1 MEILKKVNDRE
12 LVLFLKGELNTSTA
26 PDLDA
31 VVAKELRNIDNLIID
46 MTDLVYLTSA
56 GLRVLLVAQKIMT
69 DKKGQLIIRHV
80 NNAIMEVFDITG
92 FKNVLTIEA

>member
-1 MEILKKVNDRE
+1 MEILKQLNNHE

-31 VVAKELRNIDNLIID
+31 VIAKELKNIDKLIID
-46 MTDLVYLTSA
+46 MVDLVYLTSA
-56 GLRVLLVAQKIMT
+56 GLRVLLVAQKVMSER
-69 DKKGQLIIRHV
+69 KGQLIIRHV